1 MTQQDAIQYIREQ
14 LALNDVPSTWSYEDR
29 IRYNK
34 ALAEFEQANPGIFP
48 NSISSVVDNIA
59 AKPYD
64 PLQDDSFSFSM
75 FTDELANN
83 ANKALGFSF
92 LTLRNLLFVA
102 VILFVG
108 IFAWRKS
115 AK

>member
-1 MTQQDAIQYIREQ
+1 MTQPEAIEYIRDQ

-29 IRYNK
+29 VRYNK
-34 ALAEFEQANPGIFP
+34 ALAEFEKANPDIFP
-48 NSISSVVDNIA
+48 NSIASVVDNIA
-59 AKPYD
+59 SKPYD

-83 ANKALGFSF
+83 ANKTLGIGF

-102 VILFVG
+102 VILFVA

-115 AK
+115 Q